1 MVWCC
6 GLNKGIR
13 QGASQKK
20 RDWSTMPI
28 ININSNVVIYN
39 KSNNVINII
48 GNSETGNGWFL
59 IFFLY
64 LQCFLSFL
72 LPCLPCL
79 MCQTSHKLKISLLL
93 ISKTIVLIILMRKSI
108 WYENKQMSMATVSV
122 HQTRWQLFVCHKEYF
137 PLCFALTRPCL
148 MWLISH
154 QMKIT
159 HLLTVA
165 TAFETMLLFS
175 GNVKDLKN
183 YLPEMRT
190 LAVVYISQCAFLT

>member
-1 MVWCC
+1 
-6 GLNKGIR
+6 
-13 QGASQKK
+13 
-20 RDWSTMPI
+20 
-28 ININSNVVIYN
+28 
-39 KSNNVINII
+39 
-48 GNSETGNGWFL
+48 
-59 IFFLY
+59 
-64 LQCFLSFL
+64 
-72 LPCLPCL
+72 
-79 MCQTSHKLKISLLL
+79 
-93 ISKTIVLIILMRKSI
+93 
-108 WYENKQMSMATVSV
+108 MSMATVSV
-122 HQTRWQLFVCHKEYF
+122 HQARWQLFVCHKEYF

>member
-1 MVWCC
+1 MWCC
-6 GLNKGIR
+6 GPNKGIR

-48 GNSETGNGWFL
+48 GYSETGNGWFL

-93 ISKTIVLIILMRKSI
+93 ISKTIVLIILIRKSI
-108 WYENKQMSMATVSV
+108 WYENKQMSLATVSV
-122 HQTRWQLFVCHKEYF
+122 HQARWQLFVCHKEYF

-165 TAFETMLLFS
+165 TAFETML
-175 GNVKDLKN
+175 
-183 YLPEMRT
+183 
-190 LAVVYISQCAFLT
+190 

>member
-1 MVWCC
+1 MKESKPPQTERTGSHVSNSNISRKYVVVFTMTHLPNVGVVVWWC
-6 GLNKGIR
+6 GPNKGIR

-48 GNSETGNGWFL
+48 GNSETGNSWFL

-64 LQCFLSFL
+64 LRCFLCFL

-93 ISKTIVLIILMRKSI
+93 IQDNSLIILIRKSI
-108 WYENKQMSMATVSV
+108 WYESEQMSMATVTSIKV
-122 HQTRWQLFVCHKEYF
+122 DGNCLFVTRNTF
-137 PLCFALTRPCL
+137 LCALR
-148 MWLISH
+148 
-154 QMKIT
+154 
-159 HLLTVA
+159 LLDHV
-165 TAFETMLLFS
+165 
-175 GNVKDLKN
+175 
-183 YLPEMRT
+183 
-190 LAVVYISQCAFLT
+190 